1 MLFIYYFVA
10 LVPGQVQNLRSARN
24 ADRTCMILKWDKPN
38 NIKLAREVTA
48 YEIRYKHCNNSKWSM
63 CTVKAPKTSNL
74 LKRKSGFISLMTYDF
89 EVRARNAECEG
100 EWRRMTEF
108 AGICC
113 TFYFRMQ
120 QYL

>member
-89 EVRARNAECEG
+89 EVRARNASNEGYWNSKLEYIGMHVHVCEG
-100 EWRRMTEF
+100 T
-108 AGICC
+108 
-113 TFYFRMQ
+113 
-120 QYL
+120 